1 MKPGEIFILMSTV
14 LLAIIMSIFIAWE
27 PIIWSLIV
35 ICTMVMLD
43 LSGIFQKKHTIK
55 KYE

>member
-1 MKPGEIFILMSTV
+1 MIPAEIFILMSTV

-43 LSGIFQKKHTIK
+43 LPEIFQKRHTIK

>member
-1 MKPGEIFILMSTV
+1 MKPAEIFIFMSTM
-14 LLAIIMSIFIAWE
+14 LLAIITSIFIAWE

-43 LSGIFQKKHTIK
+43 LPGIFQKRHFIK

>member
-14 LLAIIMSIFIAWE
+14 LLAIIMSIFFAWE
-27 PIIWSLIV
+27 LIIWSLIV
-35 ICTMVMLD
+35 ICTMVL
-43 LSGIFQKKHTIK
+43 LGLPGIFQKKHIIK